1 MADCPAGPAGVE
13 RDAEEGSM
21 SADGSV
27 VVVGGTR
34 AIGFEIVR
42 HYAHDGREVWLT
54 GKDGAN
60 VEAAVAAL
68 GGSVRGATF
77 DLAEPETIASALAG
91 VGSVDRL
98 VLCAIDRDQNSVPEY
113 DLKRAIRLVT
123 LKLVGYTEV
132 VHVLLDRLTGDA
144 SLLLFGGMAKERPY
158 PGSTT
163 VTTVNGGVTGLT
175 RTLVEEL
182 KPHRVNAIH
191 PGVVG
196 DSPYW
201 AEKPAAV
208 ANYTSQTP
216 IGRLACM
223 ADIVNASVFLLENRA
238 VNGVDLIVDGG
249 WHCR

>member
-1 MADCPAGPAGVE
+1 
-13 RDAEEGSM
+13 M
-21 SADGSV
+21 SSGGAV

-34 AIGFEIVR
+34 AIGKEIVR
-42 HYAHDGREVWLT
+42 HYAGRGQPVVLT
-54 GKDGAN
+54 GQDPGH
-60 VEAAVAAL
+60 VEAAVAEI
-68 GGSVRGATF
+68 GAGVTGAAF
-77 DLAEPETIASALAG
+77 DLAEPTSIAAALAG
-91 VGSVDRL
+91 VGPVRRL
-98 VLCAIDRDQNSVPEY
+98 VLVAIDRDQNTVAEY
-113 DLKRAIRLVT
+113 DIARAIRLVT

-132 VHVLLDRLTGDA
+132 VHTLRSRLAVDA
-144 SLLLFGGMAKERPY
+144 SIVLFGGMAKERPY

-163 VTTVNGGVTGLT
+163 VTTVNGGVVGLT

-182 KPHRVNAIH
+182 KPLRVNSIH

-208 ANYTSQTP
+208 ERYSSETP
-216 IGRLACM
+216 IGRLATM
-223 ADIVNASVFLLENRA
+223 DEIVGAVVFLLENRA